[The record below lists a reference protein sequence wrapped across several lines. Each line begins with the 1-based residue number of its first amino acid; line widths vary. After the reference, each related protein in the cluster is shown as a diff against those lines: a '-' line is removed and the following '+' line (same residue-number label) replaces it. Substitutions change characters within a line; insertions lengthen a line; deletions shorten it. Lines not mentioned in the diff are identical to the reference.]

1 MVDAPP
7 GPLDGIRVLDASRGV
22 AGPMAAMYLADFGA
36 DVVKVEPPGG
46 DPARS
51 EPGFAI
57 WNRNKRGIVIDR
69 DAAADREQLATLLRG
84 ADLCLFSDTLD
95 VLRAQGLDPE
105 TLAAS
110 NGRLIFLHMPP
121 FLANHTPWA
130 GGAESS
136 ALIGAATGIAMGQIS
151 FELGPVDSIYPHVLY
166 SQAIWGATTA
176 VAALIERDRSGAG
189 QTVTVGGLHGML
201 QAMTGSTHIPGA
213 VLEHRP
219 GGPGGTVPFYRT
231 YEGSDGAWLFLASLT
246 PAFFFRVFEALELT
260 HVLADERLN
269 GEPLSMALPENAPWV
284 IEILR
289 DTFKQRPRDAW
300 RTTLTEIGCPS
311 GPVDDRDDWLD
322 HPQIRAIGMRAE
334 VEDPERGHVVMP
346 GLPLQMGAT
355 PASIRRPAP
364 TLGQH
369 DADPPAWPA
378 QAGAPASPPRSAG
391 PLTGAGTVK
400 SIRVLDLGAII
411 AGTYS
416 GSLLAELGAEVIKV
430 EPLSGDNLRQFAPT
444 FPGFNKGKRG
454 IAIDLRSEAGHA
466 VFLDLVRN
474 ADIVID
480 NYRQGVLERLKI
492 DYASLRAVNPDI
504 VSISLTGFGEGGTM
518 DGDPGFDPVLQAH
531 SGMMRAQGG
540 DSEPVFFTLPVNDV
554 SSAVTLALGA
564 VLAIFHRQRGG
575 AGQRIWTSLAGQS
588 CMMQSGELVRFQGR
602 VPAHRGGRDFRGP
615 TALDRYYQ
623 TADGWLRLQALR
635 PGIDR
640 AAAITALR
648 AAALLPPDS
657 PDDDAAL
664 ASALTAALA
673 PMNADDAVATLA
685 AQDLAAMRAR
695 TIYDLP
701 NDPLFEGAEAMHL
714 IVPEFRPA
722 SGAEPFYTMG
732 RYARFSRTERA
743 DVLTAPGL
751 GEHTLEVLAEIGRD
765 DAASADLLASGAVAA
780 GDPFVMPPVV

>member
-1 MVDAPP
+1 
-7 GPLDGIRVLDASRGV
+7 
-22 AGPMAAMYLADFGA
+22 
-36 DVVKVEPPGG
+36 
-46 DPARS
+46 
-51 EPGFAI
+51 
-57 WNRNKRGIVIDR
+57 
-69 DAAADREQLATLLRG
+69 
-84 ADLCLFSDTLD
+84 
-95 VLRAQGLDPE
+95 
-105 TLAAS
+105 
-110 NGRLIFLHMPP
+110 
-121 FLANHTPWA
+121 
-130 GGAESS
+130 
-136 ALIGAATGIAMGQIS
+136 MGQSS
-151 FELGPVDSIYPHVLY
+151 FEVGPVDSIYPHVLY

-176 VAALIERDRSGAG
+176 VAALIERERSGAG

-231 YEGSDGAWLFLASLT
+231 YQGSDGDWLFLASLT

-289 DTFKQRPRDAW
+289 ETFKQRARDAW

-322 HPQIRAIGMRAE
+322 HPQVRAIGMRAE
-334 VEDPERGHVVMP
+334 LEDPERGHIVMP

-355 PASIRRPAP
+355 PASIRMPAP
-364 TLGQH
+364 RLGQNN
-369 DADPPAWPA
+369 ADPSAWPA

-391 PLTGAGTVK
+391 PLTGVGTVTGAGTVR

-416 GSLLAELGAEVIKV
+416 GSLLAELGADVIKV

-454 IAIDLRSEAGHA
+454 IAIDLRTEAGHA
-466 VFLDLVRN
+466 VFLDLVRD

-554 SSAVTLALGA
+554 SSA
-564 VLAIFHRQRGG
+564 
-575 AGQRIWTSLAGQS
+575 
-588 CMMQSGELVRFQGR
+588 
-602 VPAHRGGRDFRGP
+602 
-615 TALDRYYQ
+615 
-623 TADGWLRLQALR
+623 
-635 PGIDR
+635 
-640 AAAITALR
+640 
-648 AAALLPPDS
+648 ALLPPNS
-657 PDDDAAL
+657 ADDDAAL
-664 ASALTAALA
+664 ESALTAALA
-673 PMNADDAVATLA
+673 AMNADDAVATLA
-685 AQDLAAMRAR
+685 AHDLAAIRAR
-695 TIYDLP
+695 TIYELP

-714 IVPEFRPA
+714 IVPDFHPPG
-722 SGAEPFYTMG
+722 GAEPFYTMG

-765 DAASADLLASGAVAA
+765 DAASADLLASGVVAA